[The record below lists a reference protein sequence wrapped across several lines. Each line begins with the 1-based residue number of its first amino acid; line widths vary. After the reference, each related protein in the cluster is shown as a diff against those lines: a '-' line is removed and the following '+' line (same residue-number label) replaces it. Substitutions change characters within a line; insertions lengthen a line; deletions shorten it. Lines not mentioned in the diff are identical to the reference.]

1 MMRSFDHDGLSL
13 SFRDEGA
20 GPVLL
25 FQHGLGAN
33 ADQPFEIMS
42 DLDGFRR
49 ITLECRGHGGSHLG
63 AAEDLS
69 IATFADDL
77 LALMDHLEIARAQVG
92 GISMGA
98 AITTR
103 FAVLNPLRAQSLCI
117 ARPAWFDRAA
127 PDNMAI
133 FAVAS
138 AFLEGIGRAHV

>member
-98 AITTR
+98 AITT
-103 FAVLNPLRAQSLCI
+103 
-117 ARPAWFDRAA
+117 DRKS
-127 PDNMAI
+127 
-133 FAVAS
+133 V
-138 AFLEGIGRAHV
+138 V